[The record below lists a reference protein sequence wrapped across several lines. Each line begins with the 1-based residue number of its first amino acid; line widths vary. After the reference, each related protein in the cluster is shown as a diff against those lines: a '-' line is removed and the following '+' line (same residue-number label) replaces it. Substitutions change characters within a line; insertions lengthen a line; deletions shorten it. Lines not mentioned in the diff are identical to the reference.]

1 MKTANKL
8 LIVLSLGVA
17 LSACQSTPNRA
28 PVIERNPTESTSKV
42 DKAVNETIVSPTKT
56 SNETRPSYV
65 VKRGDTLI
73 RIALEHGQNYSDLVQ
88 WNSLKNPNDI
98 KVDQVL
104 WVAPETA
111 LVSGVKTSPVLANSG
126 VEQKNL
132 NPVNPATNK
141 TAPRGD
147 KRPFSESNLA
157 ELQKLDASS
166 TISNVAVTTVTKS
179 EVTTQKISEKNE
191 NSVAVEQNSL
201 DWGWPTDGK
210 VVASFDDL
218 KNKGLDFSGRLG
230 QDIFAAA
237 SGKVSYEGGAIRG
250 YGNAVIIAHGNN
262 FLSVYAHNKVNL
274 VKEGQM
280 VSKGQKIAE
289 MGSSDSESVKLHFEI
304 RKVGK
309 PVDPAKHLP
318 NR

>member
-8 LIVLSLGVA
+8 LIALSFGIA
-17 LSACQSTPNRA
+17 LSACQTTPNRA
-28 PVIERNPTESTSKV
+28 PVIER
-42 DKAVNETIVSPTKT
+42 SPTDSTQKAEKSTAENTPTTKT
-56 SNETRPSYV
+56 NAEARQNYV

-88 WNSLKNPNDI
+88 WNNLKNPNDI

-104 WVAPETA
+104 WVAPE
-111 LVSGVKTSPVLANSG
+111 LSSGVKTSPVLSNAG
-126 VEQKNL
+126 VEQKSL
-132 NPVNPATNK
+132 SPVNPATNK

-147 KRPFSESNLA
+147 KRPYSEANFA
-157 ELQKLDASS
+157 ELQKLDATSS
-166 TISNVAVTTVTKS
+166 LPSVAATNATKP
-179 EVTTQKISEKNE
+179 EVMSQKFTERNE
-191 NSVAVEQNSL
+191 NSVAVEQNTL

-218 KNKGLDFSGRLG
+218 KNKGVDFSGRLG

-250 YGNAVIIAHGNN
+250 FGNTVIIAHGNN

-304 RKVGK
+304 RKAGK
-309 PVDPAKHLP
+309 PVDPVKHLP
-318 NR
+318 SR

>member
-1 MKTANKL
+1 LLKL
-8 LIVLSLGVA
+8 DSSSSISGAAV
-17 LSACQSTPNRA
+17 
-28 PVIERNPTESTSKV
+28 TSV
-42 DKAVNETIVSPTKT
+42 TKT
-56 SNETRPSYV
+56 E
-65 VKRGDTLI
+65 
-73 RIALEHGQNYSDLVQ
+73 
-88 WNSLKNPNDI
+88 
-98 KVDQVL
+98 
-104 WVAPETA
+104 VA
-111 LVSGVKTSPVLANSG
+111 
-126 VEQKNL
+126 
-132 NPVNPATNK
+132 
-141 TAPRGD
+141 
-147 KRPFSESNLA
+147 
-157 ELQKLDASS
+157 
-166 TISNVAVTTVTKS
+166 
-179 EVTTQKISEKNE
+179 TQKFTEKNE

-201 DWGWPTDGK
+201 DWGVPTDGK

-262 FLSVYAHNKVNL
+262 YLSVYAHNKVNL

-304 RKVGK
+304 RKAGK

-318 NR
+318 SR